1 MRYAV
6 LFFLLI
12 AQPVLAQKQ
21 SQFIGSGG
29 DVSISGTPV
38 DNQVAVWTDAGTLE
52 GDAGFTWDG
61 TSVRFG
67 GSTGVTFTAALGI
80 LTFAGVGNTNNGS
93 LTLDL
98 ETTAGVAAFGGATSY
113 NFDGFIGV
121 GLGTASAT
129 IPLEIQSTFSSQ
141 KQTRYATVAA
151 QSAGITIQRS
161 GGTTPGTDVVV
172 EDGWRIANFNLR
184 GYDGATYRT
193 AASIR
198 AEIDGVP
205 GLNDMPGKLTFLT
218 TPAGSGAAIE
228 RLGIDNAGVFTFN
241 TASVTS
247 TELLGWFGDE
257 TGSGL
262 PVFNDTPTL
271 ITPELGVAT
280 GTSLRLGGST
290 GVLFSAAL
298 GVATF
303 SGVGGSNNHQLV
315 WDLEAAANAINVTA
329 PTLTNGT
336 LNMSTVRFR
345 ALSLQAESF
354 QSISWNGGPV
364 LTGDGAQVTFNGAA
378 GAAYIQVFDGN
389 SVSLT
394 GDRDGGLIF
403 KGLGDGFDEEF
414 TVNMDAENTVNFT
427 SGSGVTS
434 YTFDA
439 ALSSDTIRQEGA
451 NGQRT
456 DTIDNAAEETGLT
469 GATVTF
475 TALIPAARFFAGV
488 TCRVTTTI
496 TGATTFNIGTGAD
509 PDRWGAAIALSAGTT
524 TTIADYTADGFGQAV
539 AALDVLLTVNGAD
552 FTAGAVRC
560 AGHTISLGAPTS

>member
-1 MRYAV
+1 MRYVV

-29 DVSISGTPV
+29 DISISGTPV
-38 DNQVAVWTDAGTLE
+38 DNQVAIWTEAGVLE
-52 GDAGFTWDG
+52 GDAGFTYDG
-61 TSVRFG
+61 TSVRLG
-67 GSTGVTFTAALGI
+67 GSTGVTFTAALGVV
-80 LTFAGVGNTNNGS
+80 TFT
-93 LTLDL
+93 
-98 ETTAGVAAFGGATSY
+98 
-113 NFDGFIGV
+113 
-121 GLGTASAT
+121 
-129 IPLEIQSTFSSQ
+129 
-141 KQTRYATVAA
+141 
-151 QSAGITIQRS
+151 
-161 GGTTPGTDVVV
+161 
-172 EDGWRIANFNLR
+172 
-184 GYDGATYRT
+184 
-193 AASIR
+193 
-198 AEIDGVP
+198 
-205 GLNDMPGKLTFLT
+205 
-218 TPAGSGAAIE
+218 
-228 RLGIDNAGVFTFN
+228 
-241 TASVTS
+241 
-247 TELLGWFGDE
+247 
-257 TGSGL
+257 
-262 PVFNDTPTL
+262 
-271 ITPELGVAT
+271 
-280 GTSLRLGGST
+280 
-290 GVLFSAAL
+290 
-298 GVATF
+298 
-303 SGVGGSNNHQLV
+303 GVGGGPGDEALSWDFDSVNNQVL
-315 WDLEAAANAINVTA
+315 LTS
-329 PTLTNGT
+329 TTMTNGT
-336 LNMSTVRFR
+336 LNMSTIRFR

-364 LTGDGAQVTFNGAA
+364 LTGDSAQITFNGAA

-414 TVNMDAENTVNFT
+414 TVNMDAEDTVNFT

-439 ALSSDTIRQEGA
+439 ALTSDTLRQEGV

-456 DTIDNAAEETGLT
+456 DTVDNAAEETGLS

-560 AGHTISLGAPTS
+560 VGHTILLGAPTS